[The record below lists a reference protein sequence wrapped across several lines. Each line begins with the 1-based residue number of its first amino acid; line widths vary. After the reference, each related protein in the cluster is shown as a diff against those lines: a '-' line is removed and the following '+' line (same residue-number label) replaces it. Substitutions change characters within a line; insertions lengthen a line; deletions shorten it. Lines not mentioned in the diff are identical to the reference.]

1 MAVGKSKVWAYMT
14 SMTSERMSPVDT
26 AWLHMDDPENP
37 ADIVTLLSFDDRLSY
52 DALKSVVEERLLKFD
67 RFKQRVTERD
77 GHPTWEDDPEFHI
90 ERHVMRYELDAP
102 LTSDTLSRVVTDL
115 ANEELSRDRPLWA
128 LHLIEGSDGG
138 SAIVSRL
145 HHCIADGFAL
155 AHAML
160 TLADRADGTPMS
172 EATKPVEQGEHEPLL
187 NVLVHE
193 AAEVARHPS
202 HAMDLAK
209 QGAAL
214 ALSLGHLLFVPFD
227 RRTVL
232 KAKLSG
238 RRRMAWSSRL
248 DLDTIKSIGHARG
261 ATVNDVLLSAMTG
274 ALRRFLAEAGEPVD
288 EFTIRAIIPVNL
300 RPVHSIEEMDNS
312 LGNRFGL
319 VFLDLP
325 VNEKTTESRFR
336 GLKERMDAMK
346 GTPEA
351 FVAFG
356 ILNALGHTS
365 ATIEH
370 IVNDVFGRKASLV
383 VTNVPGP
390 REPLYIDG
398 VRLRDVMSWVPHP
411 SRLGLGLAILSY
423 AGKVIVGV
431 RVDEA
436 VSNHPDHLVTL
447 FEDEV
452 SDMLDK
458 ANTSN

>member
-1 MAVGKSKVWAYMT
+1 
-14 SMTSERMSPVDT
+14 MTSERMSPVDT
-26 AWLHMDDPENP
+26 AWLHMDEPANP
-37 ADIVTLLSFDDRLSY
+37 ADIVSLMTFDDRLSY
-52 DALKSVVEERLLKFD
+52 DAVKRVIEERLLKFD
-67 RFKQRVTERD
+67 RFKQRVTETD

-128 LHLIEGSDGG
+128 MHLIDGTDGG

-160 TLADRADGTPMS
+160 TLTDRADGTPMS
-172 EATKPVEQGEHEPLL
+172 ETLQPAEQGEHEPLL

-193 AAEVARHPS
+193 AAELARHPG
-202 HAMDLAK
+202 HALDLAK

-214 ALSLGHLLFVPFD
+214 ARSLGHLLFVPFD
-227 RRTVL
+227 RRTIL
-232 KAKLSG
+232 KKKLSG
-238 RRRMAWSSRL
+238 RRRMAWSSTL
-248 DLDTIKSIGHARG
+248 DLDTIKAIGRSRG
-261 ATVNDVLLSAMTG
+261 ATVNDVLLSTMTG

-300 RPVHSIEEMDNS
+300 RPVHSIEEMDDS
-312 LGNRFGL
+312 MGNRFGL

-336 GLKERMDAMK
+336 GLKQRMDAMK

-370 IVNDVFGRKASLV
+370 IVNEVFGRKASLV

-398 VRLRDVMSWVPHP
+398 VRLRDIMSWVPHP
-411 SRLGLGLAILSY
+411 ARLGLGLSILSY

-436 VSNHPDHLVTL
+436 VTKNPGRFVEL
-447 FEDEV
+447 FEEEV
-452 SDMLDK
+452 SSMLEK
-458 ANTSN
+458 ANS

>member
-1 MAVGKSKVWAYMT
+1 
-14 SMTSERMSPVDT
+14 MTSERMSPVDT
-26 AWLHMDDPENP
+26 AWLHMDEPANP
-37 ADIVTLLSFDDRLSY
+37 ADIVSLMTFDDRLSY
-52 DALKSVVEERLLKFD
+52 DAVKRVIEERLLKFD
-67 RFKQRVTERD
+67 RFKQRVTETD

-128 LHLIEGSDGG
+128 MHLIDGTDGG

-160 TLADRADGTPMS
+160 TLTDRADGTPMS
-172 EATKPVEQGEHEPLL
+172 ETLQPAEQGEHEPLL

-193 AAEVARHPS
+193 AAEVARHPG
-202 HAMDLAK
+202 HALDLAK

-214 ALSLGHLLFVPFD
+214 ARSLGHLLFVPFD
-227 RRTVL
+227 RRTIL
-232 KAKLSG
+232 KKKLSG
-238 RRRMAWSSRL
+238 RRRMAWSSTL
-248 DLDTIKSIGHARG
+248 DLDTIKAIGRSRG

-300 RPVHSIEEMDNS
+300 RPARSIEEMDDS
-312 LGNRFGL
+312 MGNRFGL

-336 GLKERMDAMK
+336 GLKQRMDAMK

-370 IVNDVFGRKASLV
+370 IVNEVFGRKASLV

-411 SRLGLGLAILSY
+411 ARLGLGLAILSY

-436 VSNHPDHLVTL
+436 VTKDPGRFVEL
-447 FEDEV
+447 FEQEV
-452 SDMLDK
+452 SGMLEK
-458 ANTSN
+458 ANS

>member
-1 MAVGKSKVWAYMT
+1 
-14 SMTSERMSPVDT
+14 MTSERMSPVDT
-26 AWLHMDDPENP
+26 AWLHMDEPENP
-37 ADIVTLLSFDDRLSY
+37 ADIVTLLSFDGRLSY
-52 DALKSVVEERLLKFD
+52 DAVKKVIEERLLKFD
-67 RFKQRVTERD
+67 RFKQRVTETD
-77 GHPTWEDDPEFHI
+77 GHPTWEDDPEFQI

-102 LTSDTLSRVVTDL
+102 LTSDTLSKVVTDL
-115 ANEELSRDRPLWA
+115 ANEQLSRDRPLWA
-128 LHLIEGSDGG
+128 MHLIEGSDGD

-160 TLADRADGTPMS
+160 TLTDRADGTPMS
-172 EATKPVEQGEHEPLL
+172 ETLQPAEQGEHEPLL
-187 NVLVHE
+187 DVLVHE

-202 HAMDLAK
+202 HAIDLAK

-232 KAKLSG
+232 KPKLSG
-238 RRRMAWSSRL
+238 RRRMAWSSGL
-248 DLDTIKSIGHARG
+248 DLETIKSIGHSRG

-274 ALRRFLAEAGEPVD
+274 ALRSFLAEAGEPVD

-300 RPVHSIEEMDNS
+300 RPVRSIEEMDDS
-312 LGNRFGL
+312 MGNRFGL

-411 SRLGLGLAILSY
+411 SGLGLGLAILSY

-436 VSNHPDHLVTL
+436 VSDHPAHLVTL

-458 ANTSN
+458 ASTRSQRRDPSA

>member
-1 MAVGKSKVWAYMT
+1 
-14 SMTSERMSPVDT
+14 
-26 AWLHMDDPENP
+26 MDEPKNP
-37 ADIVTLLSFDDRLSY
+37 ADIVTLLTFDEQLSY
-52 DALKSVVEERLLKFD
+52 DALKRTVEERLLKYD
-67 RFKQRVTERD
+67 RFKQRITEVD
-77 GHPTWEDDPEFHI
+77 GHPTWQDDPEFHI
-90 ERHVMRYELDAP
+90 ERHVMRYDIDAP
-102 LTSDTLSRVVTDL
+102 LTGEALSQALADL
-115 ANEELSRDRPLWA
+115 ANQQLSPDRPLWA
-128 LHLIEGSDGG
+128 MHLIDGADGG
-138 SAIVSRL
+138 SAIIARL

-155 AHAML
+155 AHAMIN
-160 TLADRADGTPMS
+160 LADRADGTPMS
-172 EATKPVEQGEHEPLL
+172 EAMQPAAQGEHEPLR

-193 AAEVARHPS
+193 AAEIARRPS
-202 HAMDLAK
+202 HALDLAK
-209 QGAAL
+209 HGAAL

-232 KAKLSG
+232 KNELSG
-238 RRRMAWSSRL
+238 RRRMAWSSSMN
-248 DLDTIKSIGHARG
+248 LDTIKSIGHSRG

-300 RPVHSIEEMDNS
+300 RPVHSIEEMDDS
-312 LGNRFGL
+312 MGNRFGL

-325 VNEKTTESRFR
+325 IHEKTIESRFR

-356 ILNALGHTS
+356 ILNALGHTT
-365 ATIEH
+365 ATVEH

-383 VTNVPGP
+383 VTNLPGP

-398 VRLRDVMSWVPHP
+398 KRLRDVMFWVPHAA
-411 SRLGLGLAILSY
+411 RLGMGLSILSY

-436 VSNHPDHLVTL
+436 VSKNPGRLVEL
-447 FEDEV
+447 FEEEA
-452 SDMLDK
+452 SGMLENED
-458 ANTSN
+458 ASH

>member
-1 MAVGKSKVWAYMT
+1 
-14 SMTSERMSPVDT
+14 MTSERMNPVDT
-26 AWLHMDDPENP
+26 AWLHMDEPANP
-37 ADIVTLLSFDDRLSY
+37 ADIVSLMTFDERLSY
-52 DALKSVVEERLLKFD
+52 DAVKKVIEERLLKFD
-67 RFKQRVTERD
+67 RFKQRVLESD
-77 GHPTWEDDPEFHI
+77 GHPTWEDDPDFDI

-128 LHLIEGSDGG
+128 MHLIDGTDGG

-160 TLADRADGTPMS
+160 TLTDRADGTPMS
-172 EATKPVEQGEHEPLL
+172 EALKPAEQGEHEPLL

-202 HAMDLAK
+202 HAVDLAK

-214 ALSLGHLLFVPFD
+214 ARSLGHLLFVPFD

-232 KAKLSG
+232 KKKLSG
-238 RRRMAWSSRL
+238 RRRMAWSSGL
-248 DLDTIKSIGHARG
+248 DLATIKSIGHSRG

-274 ALRRFLAEAGEPVD
+274 ALRRFLAEAGESVD

-300 RPVHSIEEMDNS
+300 RPIHSIEEMDDS
-312 LGNRFGL
+312 MGNRFGL

-325 VNEKTTESRFR
+325 VNEKTTEARFR
-336 GLKERMDAMK
+336 ALKERTDAMK

-411 SRLGLGLAILSY
+411 ARLGLGLAILSY

-436 VSNHPDHLVTL
+436 VSKNPRRFVEL
-447 FEDEV
+447 FEEEA
-452 SDMLDK
+452 SGMLENAD
-458 ANTSN
+458 SSY

>member
-1 MAVGKSKVWAYMT
+1 MLAPKEA

-26 AWLHMDDPENP
+26 AWLHMDEPENP
-37 ADIVTLLSFDDRLSY
+37 ADIVTLLSFDGRLSY
-52 DALKSVVEERLLKFD
+52 GALKRVVEERLLKYN
-67 RFKQRVTERD
+67 RFRQRVTERD

-90 ERHVMRYELDAP
+90 ERHVTRYELDAP
-102 LTSDTLSRVVTDL
+102 LTNDSLSKVVTDL

-128 LHLIEGSDGG
+128 LHLIEGTDGG

-172 EATKPVEQGEHEPLL
+172 QTLKPAEQGEHEPLL
-187 NVLVHE
+187 DVLVHE
-193 AAEVARHPS
+193 
-202 HAMDLAK
+202 
-209 QGAAL
+209 
-214 ALSLGHLLFVPFD
+214 LFVPFD

-232 KAKLSG
+232 KPKLSG
-238 RRRMAWSSRL
+238 RRRMAWSSGL
-248 DLDTIKSIGHARG
+248 DLETIKSIGHSRG

-300 RPVHSIEEMDNS
+300 RPVRSIEEMDDS
-312 LGNRFGL
+312 MGNRFGL

-325 VNEKTTESRFR
+325 VHEKTTEARFR

-398 VRLRDVMSWVPHP
+398 VRLREVMSWVPHP
-411 SRLGLGLAILSY
+411 ARLGLGLAILSY

-436 VSNHPDHLVTL
+436 VSKNPGRLVEL
-447 FEDEV
+447 FEEEA
-452 SDMLDK
+452 SSMLE
-458 ANTSN
+458 NE

>member
-1 MAVGKSKVWAYMT
+1 
-14 SMTSERMSPVDT
+14 MTSERMSPVDT
-26 AWLHMDDPENP
+26 AWLHMDEPENP
-37 ADIVTLLSFDDRLSY
+37 ADIVTLLSFDGRLSY
-52 DALKSVVEERLLKFD
+52 DAVKKVIEERLLKFD
-67 RFKQRVTERD
+67 RFKQRVTETD
-77 GHPTWEDDPEFHI
+77 GHPTWEDDPEFQI

-102 LTSDTLSRVVTDL
+102 LTSDTLSKVVTDL
-115 ANEELSRDRPLWA
+115 ANEQLSRDRPLWA
-128 LHLIEGSDGG
+128 MHLIEGSDGD

-160 TLADRADGTPMS
+160 TLTDRADGTPMS
-172 EATKPVEQGEHEPLL
+172 ETLQPAEQGEHEPLL
-187 NVLVHE
+187 DVLVHE
-193 AAEVARHPS
+193 AAEV
-202 HAMDLAK
+202 
-209 QGAAL
+209 
-214 ALSLGHLLFVPFD
+214 LFVPFD

-232 KAKLSG
+232 KPKLSG
-238 RRRMAWSSRL
+238 RRRMAWSSGL
-248 DLDTIKSIGHARG
+248 DLETIKSIGHSRG

-300 RPVHSIEEMDNS
+300 RPVRSIEEMDDS
-312 LGNRFGL
+312 MGNRFGL

-325 VNEKTTESRFR
+325 VHEKTTEARFR

-398 VRLRDVMSWVPHP
+398 VRLREVMSWVPHP
-411 SRLGLGLAILSY
+411 ARLGLGLAILSY

-436 VSNHPDHLVTL
+436 VSKNPGRLVEL
-447 FEDEV
+447 FEEEA
-452 SDMLDK
+452 SSMLE
-458 ANTSN
+458 NE

>member
-1 MAVGKSKVWAYMT
+1 
-14 SMTSERMSPVDT
+14 MTSERMSPVDT
-26 AWLHMDDPENP
+26 AWLHMDEPENP
-37 ADIVTLLSFDDRLSY
+37 ADIVTLLSFDGRLSY
-52 DALKSVVEERLLKFD
+52 DAVKKVIEERLLKFD
-67 RFKQRVTERD
+67 RFKQRVTETD
-77 GHPTWEDDPEFHI
+77 GHPTWEDDPEFQI

-102 LTSDTLSRVVTDL
+102 LTSDTLSKVVTDL
-115 ANEELSRDRPLWA
+115 ANEQLSRDRPLWA
-128 LHLIEGSDGG
+128 MHLIEGSDGD

-145 HHCIADGFAL
+145 PLQPA
-155 AHAML
+155 
-160 TLADRADGTPMS
+160 
-172 EATKPVEQGEHEPLL
+172 EQGEHEPLL
-187 NVLVHE
+187 DVLVHE

-202 HAMDLAK
+202 HAIDLAK

-232 KAKLSG
+232 KPKLSG
-238 RRRMAWSSRL
+238 RRRMAWSSGL
-248 DLDTIKSIGHARG
+248 DLETIKSIGHSRG

-274 ALRRFLAEAGEPVD
+274 ALRSFLAEAGEPVD

-300 RPVHSIEEMDNS
+300 RPVRSIEEMDDS
-312 LGNRFGL
+312 MGNRFGL

-390 REPLYIDG
+390 REPLYMDG
-398 VRLRDVMSWVPHP
+398 VRLREVMSWVPHP
-411 SRLGLGLAILSY
+411 ARLGLGLAILSY

-436 VSNHPDHLVTL
+436 VSKDPGRLVEL
-447 FEDEV
+447 FEEEA
-452 SDMLDK
+452 SGMLEK
-458 ANTSN
+458 ANTSY

>member
-1 MAVGKSKVWAYMT
+1 
-14 SMTSERMSPVDT
+14 MTSERMSPVDT
-26 AWLHMDDPENP
+26 AWLHMDEPANP
-37 ADIVTLLSFDDRLSY
+37 ADIVSLMTFDDRLSY
-52 DALKSVVEERLLKFD
+52 DAVKRVIEERLLKFD
-67 RFKQRVTERD
+67 RFKQRVTETD

-128 LHLIEGSDGG
+128 MHLIDGTDGG

-160 TLADRADGTPMS
+160 TLTDRADGTPMS
-172 EATKPVEQGEHEPLL
+172 ETLQPAEQGEHEPLL

-193 AAEVARHPS
+193 AAEVARHPG
-202 HAMDLAK
+202 HALDLAK

-214 ALSLGHLLFVPFD
+214 ARSLGHLLFVPFD
-227 RRTVL
+227 RRTIL
-232 KAKLSG
+232 KKKLSG
-238 RRRMAWSSRL
+238 RRRMAWSSTL
-248 DLDTIKSIGHARG
+248 DLDTIKAIGRSRG

-300 RPVHSIEEMDNS
+300 RPVHSIEEMDDS
-312 LGNRFGL
+312 MGNRFGL

-336 GLKERMDAMK
+336 GLKQRMDAMK

-370 IVNDVFGRKASLV
+370 IVNEVFGRKASLV

-411 SRLGLGLAILSY
+411 ARLGLGLAILSY

-436 VSNHPDHLVTL
+436 VTKNPGRFVEL
-447 FEDEV
+447 FEQEV
-452 SDMLDK
+452 SGMLEK
-458 ANTSN
+458 ANS

>member
-1 MAVGKSKVWAYMT
+1 
-14 SMTSERMSPVDT
+14 
-26 AWLHMDDPENP
+26 MDEPANP
-37 ADIVTLLSFDDRLSY
+37 ADIVSLMTFDDRLSY
-52 DALKSVVEERLLKFD
+52 DAVKRVIEERLLKFD
-67 RFKQRVTERD
+67 RFKQRVTETD

-128 LHLIEGSDGG
+128 MHLIDGTDGG

-160 TLADRADGTPMS
+160 TLTDRADGTPMS
-172 EATKPVEQGEHEPLL
+172 ETLQPAEQGEHEPLL

-193 AAEVARHPS
+193 AAEVARHPG
-202 HAMDLAK
+202 HALDLAK

-214 ALSLGHLLFVPFD
+214 ARSLGHLLFVPFD
-227 RRTVL
+227 RRTIL
-232 KAKLSG
+232 KKKLSG
-238 RRRMAWSSRL
+238 RRRMAWSSTL
-248 DLDTIKSIGHARG
+248 DLDTIKAIGRSRG
-261 ATVNDVLLSAMTG
+261 ATVNDVLLSTMTG

-300 RPVHSIEEMDNS
+300 RPVHSIEEMDDS
-312 LGNRFGL
+312 MGNRFGL

-336 GLKERMDAMK
+336 GLKQRMDEMK

-370 IVNDVFGRKASLV
+370 IVNEVFGRKASLV

-398 VRLRDVMSWVPHP
+398 VRLRDIMSWVPHP
-411 SRLGLGLAILSY
+411 ARLGLGLSILSY

-436 VSNHPDHLVTL
+436 VTKNPGRFVEL
-447 FEDEV
+447 FEEEV
-452 SDMLDK
+452 SSMLEK
-458 ANTSN
+458 ANS

>member
-1 MAVGKSKVWAYMT
+1 
-14 SMTSERMSPVDT
+14 MTSERMSPVDT
-26 AWLHMDDPENP
+26 AWLHMDEPANP
-37 ADIVTLLSFDDRLSY
+37 ADIVSLMTFDDRLSY
-52 DALKSVVEERLLKFD
+52 DAVKRVIEERLLKFD
-67 RFKQRVTERD
+67 RFKQRVTETD

-128 LHLIEGSDGG
+128 MHLIDGTDGG

-160 TLADRADGTPMS
+160 TLTDRADGTPMS
-172 EATKPVEQGEHEPLL
+172 ETLQPAEQGEHEPLL

-193 AAEVARHPS
+193 AAEVARHPG
-202 HAMDLAK
+202 HALDLAK

-214 ALSLGHLLFVPFD
+214 ARSLGHLLFVPFD
-227 RRTVL
+227 RRTIL
-232 KAKLSG
+232 KKKLSG
-238 RRRMAWSSRL
+238 RRRMAWSSTL
-248 DLDTIKSIGHARG
+248 DLDTIKAIGRSRG
-261 ATVNDVLLSAMTG
+261 ATVNDVLLSTMTG

-300 RPVHSIEEMDNS
+300 RPVHSIEEMDDS
-312 LGNRFGL
+312 MGNRFGL

-336 GLKERMDAMK
+336 GLKQRMDEMK

-370 IVNDVFGRKASLV
+370 IVNEVFGRKASLV

-398 VRLRDVMSWVPHP
+398 VRLRDIMSWVPHP
-411 SRLGLGLAILSY
+411 ARLGLGLSILSY

-436 VSNHPDHLVTL
+436 VTKNPGRFVEL
-447 FEDEV
+447 FEEEV
-452 SDMLDK
+452 SSMLEK
-458 ANTSN
+458 ANS